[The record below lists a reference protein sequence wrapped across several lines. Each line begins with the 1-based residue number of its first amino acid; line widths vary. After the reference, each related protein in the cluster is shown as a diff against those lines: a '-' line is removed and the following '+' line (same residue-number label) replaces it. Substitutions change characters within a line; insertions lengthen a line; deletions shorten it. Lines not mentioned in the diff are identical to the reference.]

1 MRVRHLLLLAI
12 AALGSGA
19 AFAQSDPFAVP
30 TPRPASPGAYQW
42 GMEMLRFDRAWAI
55 TRGRAH
61 VSLADQGFIRP
72 NPDLLAGLDG
82 PLRPH
87 VSQPMSTVD
96 RYHGTMTLG
105 VLAARGNNG
114 AGISGACPNCSVSM
128 QDAERFRLPSF
139 YDAVAVGAVAINYSA
154 GAASSNVVNP
164 SCATGGIPAADCRW
178 IEVAEERDVVFVTI
192 AGNNF
197 ANRIGHPANEPTVLG
212 VAGLQPDGQF
222 WTQGYD
228 ASNPGSNY
236 GPEIRLVAPA
246 RDVLTTHPVGAVYF
260 NYPPQRCGDRYDST
274 VGPFVS
280 LPESYAGFGDC
291 TGTSFSAPHMTGLV
305 GLMRSANPLLTAA
318 ETRAIIN
325 ETATRPV
332 PGPAGSNL
340 TFYIPDAEAA
350 VRRALGPGVNRVTP
364 VFSVFA
370 SASGHHLFTT
380 SPQAAVSALAGEL
393 RIEGIAARD
402 TYASFGDPVPGYAQ
416 FKGRVCVTAS
426 SCTSFAARSGFSVF
440 TTEHSPTASPLV
452 PLYRLSQ
459 SCAAGPGCATTR
471 AFAYATSDADAHALE
486 ARGYV
491 LDMIEGYVYAPGSAP
506 PGTRPLCLAYD
517 AARIDH
523 ILYTAAQCDR
533 SQLRNA
539 AGETTGG
546 SYANVALLGYAPDA
560 VAQESAANQTGI
572 WWNAGESGWGINFA
586 HQGDVIFGTLFTYDS
601 ERKPLWLIL
610 SEGRKQPSGSY
621 AGTLYRTTGSRFDAN
636 PFPPIGPS
644 NITPVGQMRVTFAG
658 TGATLEYDVNGAAVT
673 KSIAKQVFGTRA
685 ADCTSVTGS
694 RAASTNYQDIWWN
707 AAESGWGINLTQ
719 QGDTMFASLFTY
731 GLDGSGLWLVMT
743 AGKRQPDGSFSG
755 DLYRTT
761 GPAFNAQPF
770 TPIGPADVTRVG
782 TMRLAFANGEA
793 GTLQYSVDGTTV
805 TKAITRQVFGTS
817 VPSCSS

>member
-1 MRVRHLLLLAI
+1 MRGRLLLLVL
-12 AALGSGA
+12 AALQAGA
-19 AFAQSDPFAVP
+19 ALAQSDPFALP
-30 TPRPASPGAYQW
+30 TPRPTSKGAYQW
-42 GMEMLRFDRAWAI
+42 GMEMLRFDGAWAI

-72 NPDLLAGLDG
+72 NPDLGAGLDG

-87 VSQPMSTVD
+87 VSMPMNPIE
-96 RYHGTMTLG
+96 RYHGHMTLG

-128 QDAERFRLPSF
+128 QDAERFRLQSF

-154 GAASSNVVNP
+154 GAATSDVVNP
-164 SCATGGIPAADCRW
+164 SCGRGTVAATDCRW

-222 WTQGYD
+222 WTQGYHS
-228 ASNPGSNY
+228 SNPGSNY
-236 GPEIRLVAPA
+236 GPEVRLVAPS

-260 NYPPQRCGDRYDST
+260 NFPPQRCGDRFDST
-274 VGPFVS
+274 LGETAS
-280 LPESYAGFGDC
+280 LPASYAGFGDC
-291 TGTSFSAPHMTGLV
+291 TGTSFSAPHVTGLV

-332 PGPAGSNL
+332 AGPAGSGL

-364 VFSVFA
+364 VFSLFA
-370 SASGHHLFTT
+370 TASGHHLFTS

-393 RIEGIAARD
+393 RIEGLAARD
-402 TYASFGDPVPGYAQ
+402 TYASFGDPVTGYPQ
-416 FKGRVCVTAS
+416 FKGRVCTAPG
-426 SCTSFAARSGFSVF
+426 SCTSFAALSGFSVF
-440 TTEHSPTASPLV
+440 TTEHSPTGAPLV
-452 PLYRLSQ
+452 PLYRMSQ
-459 SCAAGPGCATTR
+459 WCAAGPGCATSR
-471 AFAYATSDADAHALE
+471 AFAYATSDADARALE
-486 ARGYV
+486 TRGYV
-491 LDMIEGYVYAPGSAP
+491 LDMIEGYVYAPSSAP
-506 PGTRPLCLAYD
+506 AGLRALCLAFD

-523 ILYTAAQCDR
+523 ILYTGAQCDR
-533 SQLRNA
+533 TQLRNA
-539 AGETTGG
+539 AGATTGG
-546 SYANVALLGYAPDA
+546 AYVHVALLGYTPDA
-560 VAQESAANQTGI
+560 LAVESAANQTGM
-572 WWNAGESGWGINFA
+572 WWNAAESGWGINLA
-586 HQGDVIFGTLFTYDS
+586 HQGDVIFATLFTYDAA
-601 ERKPLWLIL
+601 RKPMWLIL
-610 SEGRKQPSGSY
+610 SEGRKQPSGAF

-636 PFPPIGPS
+636 PFPPITPA
-644 NITPVGQMRVTFAG
+644 NVTPVGQMRITFAG
-658 TGATLEYDVNGAAVT
+658 AGATLEYDVNGAAVT
-673 KSIAKQVFGTRA
+673 KAIEKTVFGQ
-685 ADCTSVTGS
+685 G
-694 RAASTNYQDIWWN
+694 AASCAAATGPRTALTNYQDSWWN

-743 AGKRQPDGSFSG
+743 SGKRQPDGAFSG

-770 TPIGPADVTRVG
+770 PPIGSADVTRVG
-782 TMRLAFANGEA
+782 TMRLAFTNGET

-805 TKAITRQVFGTS
+805 TKAITRQVFGA
-817 VPSCSS
+817 PLPACSG

>member
-1 MRVRHLLLLAI
+1 MRRRLLFLAF
-12 AALGSGA
+12 AALQAGA
-19 AFAQSDPFAVP
+19 VLAQSDPFAVP
-30 TPRPASPGAYQW
+30 LPRPASPGAYQW

-72 NPDLLAGLDG
+72 NPDLGSGLEG

-87 VSQPMSTVD
+87 LSMPMNPIE
-96 RYHGTMTLG
+96 RYHGHMTLG

-128 QDAERFRLPSF
+128 QDAERFRLQSF

-154 GAASSNVVNP
+154 GAASPDVVNP
-164 SCATGGIPAADCRW
+164 SCGRGTVPAENCRW
-178 IEVAEERDVVFVTI
+178 IDVAEERDVVFVTI

-197 ANRIGHPANEPTVLG
+197 ANRIGHPANEPTVIG

-222 WTQGYD
+222 WTQGYHS
-228 ASNPGSNY
+228 SNPGSNY
-236 GPEIRLVAPA
+236 GPEVRLVAPS

-260 NYPPQRCGDRYDST
+260 DFPPQRCGDRFDST
-274 VGPFVS
+274 LGETAS
-280 LPESYAGFGDC
+280 LPASYAGFGDC
-291 TGTSFSAPHMTGLV
+291 TGTSFAAPHITGLV

-332 PGPAGSNL
+332 AGPAGSGL

-364 VFSVFA
+364 VFSLFA
-370 SASGHHLFTT
+370 SASGHHLFTS

-393 RIEGIAARD
+393 RIEGLAARD
-402 TYASFGDPVPGYAQ
+402 TYASFGDPVAGYPQ
-416 FKGRVCVTAS
+416 FKGRVCSAPGV
-426 SCTSFAARSGFSVF
+426 CTSFNARSGFSVF
-440 TTEHSPTASPLV
+440 TTEHSPTGAPLV
-452 PLYRLSQ
+452 PLYRMSQ
-459 SCAAGPGCATTR
+459 SCTAGAGCATTR
-471 AFAYATSDADAHALE
+471 AFAYATSDADARALQ

-506 PGTRPLCLAYD
+506 AGTRALCLAFD

-533 SQLRNA
+533 TQLRN
-539 AGETTGG
+539 TGG
-546 SYANVALLGYAPDA
+546 ESTGGAYANNVLLGFAPDA
-560 VAQESAANQTGI
+560 TAVEGAANQTGM
-572 WWNAGESGWGINFA
+572 WWNAAESGWGINFA
-586 HQGDVIFGTLFTYDS
+586 HQGDVIFGTLFTYDAA
-601 ERKPLWLIL
+601 RKPLWLIL
-610 SEGRKQPSGSY
+610 SEGRKQPSG
-621 AGTLYRTTGSRFDAN
+621 AFVGTLYRTTGSRFDAN
-636 PFPPIGPS
+636 PFPPITPG
-644 NITPVGQMRVTFAG
+644 NVTPVGQMRITFAG
-658 TGATLEYDVNGAAVT
+658 TGATLEYDVNGAPVT
-673 KSIAKQVFGTRA
+673 KAIEKQVFGLRA
-685 ADCTSVTGS
+685 ADCTAATGS
-694 RAASTNYQDIWWN
+694 RAALTNYQDIWWN
-707 AAESGWGINLTQ
+707 AGESGWGINLTQ

-743 AGKRQPDGSFSG
+743 SGKRQPDGAFSG

-770 TPIGPADVTRVG
+770 TPIGAADVTRVG
-782 TMRLAFANGEA
+782 TMRLAFTNGET
-793 GTLQYSVDGTTV
+793 GTLQYSVDGISV
-805 TKAITRQVFGTS
+805 TKAITRQVFGTQL
-817 VPSCSS
+817 PACSG